1 MKNNYKY
8 ILLLAVGFLWCSLSY
23 LSQEIVLLNVYD
35 KIITNNVIMIYDSFA
50 MALGIILFIFLYK
63 KKFDVKK
70 IYIIFLIISICLNI
84 VFYIINPNYI
94 SMIISIVLCLIGSA
108 GFGVAYHFSLIT
120 SNVKKDNRGLMFAF
134 GYGLGAFLTYL
145 ISLIPNDFISSA
157 KLLLILLP
165 LILINI
171 YFININDKF
180 SNIKKND
187 KLTFLEKKKLFS
199 LIALILVMSL
209 ISSFSSN
216 MVAIFNYSKETGF
229 AYSRIYYAI
238 GLLVAGYFADKNN
251 KVFEIASISSLL
263 FPLITIILFKEQI
276 NMLMIANLNYFFI
289 AFFVV
294 YRTLSFMN
302 LSYKNKIYLSAF
314 GLCICR
320 VIEGTLSLL
329 NNYFEFTYLFLTIC
343 IIILVAFMIGIYIYL
358 YSLNFVNKEDVFQD
372 FCVKYKLSIQE
383 KKILNLILQD
393 YSNQDIASSLVVSIN
408 TVRNHVAHIYKKCN
422 MKKEKIKEIINQKTI

>member
-1 MKNNYKY
+1 MYKWVIKMKNNYKY

-50 MALGIILFIFLYK
+50 MALGIIIFMFLYK
-63 KKFDVKK
+63 KNFDVKK

-187 KLTFLEKKKLFS
+187 KLTFLEKMKLLS
-199 LIALILVMSL
+199 LILVMSL

-289 AFFVV
+289 
-294 YRTLSFMN
+294 
-302 LSYKNKIYLSAF
+302 
-314 GLCICR
+314 
-320 VIEGTLSLL
+320 
-329 NNYFEFTYLFLTIC
+329 
-343 IIILVAFMIGIYIYL
+343 
-358 YSLNFVNKEDVFQD
+358 SLN
-372 FCVKYKLSIQE
+372 
-383 KKILNLILQD
+383 ILL
-393 YSNQDIASSLVVSIN
+393 
-408 TVRNHVAHIYKKCN
+408 
-422 MKKEKIKEIINQKTI
+422 E

>member
-50 MALGIILFIFLYK
+50 MALGIILFMFLYK
-63 KKFDVKK
+63 KNFDVKK

-120 SNVKKDNRGLMFAF
+120 SNVKKDNRGLIFAC

-171 YFININDKF
+171 YLININDKF

-187 KLTFLEKKKLFS
+187 KLTILEKKKLFS

-302 LSYKNKIYLSAF
+302 LSDKNKIYLSAF

-329 NNYFEFTYLFLTIC
+329 NNFFEFTYLFLTIC

-383 KKILNLILQD
+383 KKILNLILRD

>member
-50 MALGIILFIFLYK
+50 MALGIIIFMFLYK
-63 KKFDVKK
+63 KNFDVKK

-171 YFININDKF
+171 YLININDKF

-329 NNYFEFTYLFLTIC
+329 NNFFEFTYLFLTIC

>member
-120 SNVKKDNRGLMFAF
+120 SNVKKDNRGLIFAF

-289 AFFVV
+289 SFFVV

-302 LSYKNKIYLSAF
+302 LSDKNKIYLSAF

-383 KKILNLILQD
+383 KKILNLILRD

>member
-50 MALGIILFIFLYK
+50 MALGIIIFMFLYK
-63 KKFDVKK
+63 KNFDVKK

-120 SNVKKDNRGLMFAF
+120 TNVKKDNRGLIFAC
-134 GYGLGAFLTYL
+134 GYGLGAVLTYL

-289 AFFVV
+289 SFFVV

-329 NNYFEFTYLFLTIC
+329 NNFFEFTYLFLTIC
-343 IIILVAFMIGIYIYL
+343 IIILVAFMIGIYTYL

>member
-50 MALGIILFIFLYK
+50 MALGIIIFMFLYK
-63 KKFDVKK
+63 KNFDVKK

-302 LSYKNKIYLSAF
+302 LSDKNKIYLSAF

-343 IIILVAFMIGIYIYL
+343 IIILVAFMIGIYTYL

-383 KKILNLILQD
+383 KKILNLILRD

>member
-50 MALGIILFIFLYK
+50 MALGIIIFMFLYK
-63 KKFDVKK
+63 KNFDVKK

-302 LSYKNKIYLSAF
+302 LSDKNKIYLSAF

>member
-50 MALGIILFIFLYK
+50 MALGIIIFMFLYK
-63 KKFDVKK
+63 KNFDVKK

-171 YFININDKF
+171 YLININDKF

-302 LSYKNKIYLSAF
+302 LSDKNKIYLSAF

-408 TVRNHVAHIYKKCN
+408 TVRNHVAHIYKKSN
-422 MKKEKIKEIINQKTI
+422 MKKGKIQEIINQKTI

>member
-50 MALGIILFIFLYK
+50 MALGIIIFMFLYK
-63 KKFDVKK
+63 KNFDVKK

-289 AFFVV
+289 SFFVV

-302 LSYKNKIYLSAF
+302 LSDKNKIYLSAF

-383 KKILNLILQD
+383 KKILNLILRD

>member
-50 MALGIILFIFLYK
+50 MALGIIIFMFLYK
-63 KKFDVKK
+63 KNFDVKK

-302 LSYKNKIYLSAF
+302 LSDKNKIYLSAF

-343 IIILVAFMIGIYIYL
+343 IIILVAFMIGIYTYL

>member
-50 MALGIILFIFLYK
+50 MALGIILFMFLYK
-63 KKFDVKK
+63 KNFDVKK

-120 SNVKKDNRGLMFAF
+120 SNVKKDNRGLIFAC

-171 YFININDKF
+171 YLININDKF

-187 KLTFLEKKKLFS
+187 KLTILEKKKLFS

-302 LSYKNKIYLSAF
+302 LSDKNKIYLSAF

-343 IIILVAFMIGIYIYL
+343 IIILVAFMIGIYTYL

>member
-50 MALGIILFIFLYK
+50 MALGIIIFMFLYK
-63 KKFDVKK
+63 KNFDVKK

-171 YFININDKF
+171 YLININDKF

-289 AFFVV
+289 SFFVV

-302 LSYKNKIYLSAF
+302 LSDKNKIYLSAF

-329 NNYFEFTYLFLTIC
+329 NNFFEFTYLFLTIC
-343 IIILVAFMIGIYIYL
+343 IIILVAFMIGIYTYL

>member
-50 MALGIILFIFLYK
+50 MALGIILFMFLYK
-63 KKFDVKK
+63 KIFDVKK

-120 SNVKKDNRGLMFAF
+120 SNVKKDNRGLIFAC

-171 YFININDKF
+171 YLININDKF

-187 KLTFLEKKKLFS
+187 KLTILEKKKLFS

-302 LSYKNKIYLSAF
+302 LSDKNKIYLSAF

>member
-50 MALGIILFIFLYK
+50 MALGIIIFMFLYK
-63 KKFDVKK
+63 KNFDVKK

-289 AFFVV
+289 SFFVV

-302 LSYKNKIYLSAF
+302 LSDKNKIYLSAF

-329 NNYFEFTYLFLTIC
+329 NNFFEFTYLFLTIC
-343 IIILVAFMIGIYIYL
+343 IIILVAFMIGIYTYL

-408 TVRNHVAHIYKKCN
+408 TVRNHVAHIYKKSN
-422 MKKEKIKEIINQKTI
+422 MKKGKIQEIINQKTI

>member
-50 MALGIILFIFLYK
+50 MALGIILFMFLYK
-63 KKFDVKK
+63 KNFDVKK

-120 SNVKKDNRGLMFAF
+120 SNVKKDNRGLIFAC

-171 YFININDKF
+171 YLININDKF

-187 KLTFLEKKKLFS
+187 KLTILEKKKLFS

-302 LSYKNKIYLSAF
+302 LSDKNKIYLSAF

>member
-50 MALGIILFIFLYK
+50 MALGIIIFMFLYK
-63 KKFDVKK
+63 KNFDVKK

-120 SNVKKDNRGLMFAF
+120 TNVKKDNRGLMFAF

-329 NNYFEFTYLFLTIC
+329 NNFFEFTYLFLTIC

>member
-50 MALGIILFIFLYK
+50 MALGIILFMFLYK
-63 KKFDVKK
+63 KIFDVKK

-120 SNVKKDNRGLMFAF
+120 SNVKKDNRGLIFAC

-302 LSYKNKIYLSAF
+302 LSDKNKIYLSAF